1 MKSTM
6 ISRLV
11 LITSLFSLAACNS
24 KVADQPQK
32 KITPKARTSA
42 GVIPQQQGE
51 QLGTPM
57 AERVATIALLNKR
70 NGQTQ
75 DFELKPGQDIRV
87 GKVVIRLRACERTAP
102 WEKIPDQGAFVQLLA
117 FERPPGT
124 TDKERWRQ
132 VFSGWLFKEN
142 PAANVVEHPVYD
154 VWVKQCKMSFPGEE
168 DIVQDVLPS
177 INSENGGEVGAPDA
191 PKPEAAKAP
200 TAPKKP
206 SREPQS
212 APRTTA
218 APEAEEID
226 PSEEETVVEDTVVEN

>member
-1 MKSTM
+1 VKSDM
-6 ISRLV
+6 VSRLV
-11 LITSLFSLAACNS
+11 LITCVLALAACNS

-32 KITPKARTSA
+32 KLTPKAHTSA
-42 GVIPQQQGE
+42 GVIPKQQGE

-132 VFSGWLFKEN
+132 IFSGWLFKEN

-168 DIVQDVLPS
+168 DIVQDALPS
-177 INSENGGEVGAPDA
+177 LNSEDGAEVGAA
-191 PKPEAAKAP
+191 PVAKPETVKAP
-200 TAPKKP
+200 TVPKKP
-206 SREPQS
+206 SREVQS
-212 APRTTA
+212 APRAAA
-218 APEAEEID
+218 APAAEEAD
-226 PSEEETVVEDTVVEN
+226 PGGEETILEDAVVEN